1 VRAPTTR
8 RSSTCELLRPLH
20 LHPRGDGHGHLQA
33 QLAALQTVYL
43 QLVAGKTVASA
54 SYAQGDGNRAV
65 TYRNTDT
72 ALVQSMIRQIQA
84 QLGLIDQPRRSA
96 GVSF

>member
-1 VRAPTTR
+1 VSCFDP
-8 RSSTCELLRPLH
+8 STSILA
-20 LHPRGDGHGHLQA
+20 GMDTATLQA
-33 QLAALQTVYL
+33 QLAALQTVYI
-43 QLVAGKTVASA
+43 QLAAGKTVASA
-54 SYAQGDGNRAV
+54 AYAQGDGNRAV

>member
-1 VRAPTTR
+1 VSCFDP
-8 RSSTCELLRPLH
+8 STSILA
-20 LHPRGDGHGHLQA
+20 GMDTATLQA
-33 QLAALQTVYL
+33 QLAALQTVYI
-43 QLVAGKTVASA
+43 QLAAGKTVASA
-54 SYAQGDGNRAV
+54 AYAQGDGNRAI
-65 TYRNTDT
+65 TYRNTDMG